1 MAADATARG
10 FTLIELMVALAI
22 GSLLVV
28 LGLPSFNTFLR
39 NSEIR
44 STTESLVNGLR
55 VARTEAV
62 RRNQLVTFTLV
73 SGGPG
78 WRVDEVSV
86 CPATSIQTYSKSEG
100 GTNVKAT
107 PKNMDGSASDAV
119 SVTFT
124 GVGRIAPTPTTT
136 ACAAATTSNL
146 QRLDVTSAIT
156 AVANSRPLH
165 IVLPVDAGT
174 QGVRVCDPA
183 LPSTD
188 PRAC

>member
-1 MAADATARG
+1 MAADATSRG

-28 LGLPSFNTFLR
+28 LGLPSFNEFLR

-62 RRNQLVTFTLV
+62 RRNQPVTFTLI

-78 WRVDEVSV
+78 WTVDQVNAP
-86 CPATSIQTYSKSEG
+86 CPAKNIQKYSKAEG
-100 GTNVKAT
+100 GTNIAVARKTIPGVA
-107 PKNMDGSASDAV
+107 SAAV
-119 SVTFT
+119 SVTFN
-124 GVGRIAPTPTTT
+124 GVGRINAAPTDAST
-136 ACAAATTSNL
+136 CAAAATPNL
-146 QRLDVTSAIT
+146 ERLDISSAIASAART
-156 AVANSRPLH
+156 LR
-165 IVLPVDAGT
+165 IVLPVDNGT